1 MRKQKQDLVAEVEAL
16 LAVRFPDVELV
27 DLEVRGGSSSRVTL
41 YVDRPG
47 GVDLA
52 LCETVTRGLD
62 ELRARYA
69 LEVSSPGLDRR
80 LRTPAHFAAV
90 VGRKVAVTLDEPRD
104 GRRNFSG
111 VLTAADEDNVTL
123 SLAEGGEASL
133 PIAGIATAHVVY
145 DFEANGGQR
154 E

>member
-1 MRKQKQDLVAEVEAL
+1 VRRQKQDLVAEVEGM

-27 DLEVRGGSSSRVTL
+27 DLDLRGGASRTVTL

-47 GVDLA
+47 GVDLT
-52 LCETVTRGLD
+52 LCEAVTRGLD

-80 LRTPAHFAAV
+80 LRTPTHYAAV
-90 VGRKVAVTLDEPRD
+90 VGRQVVVTLDAPRD
-104 GRRNFSG
+104 GRRNFRG
-111 VLTAADEDNVTL
+111 ELAAADDESVSL
-123 SLAEGGEASL
+123 SLTEGGEVSL
-133 PIAGIATAHVVY
+133 PLTDIATAHVVY
-145 DFEANGGQR
+145 DFEANGGRR